1 METQTRTERPHP
13 ITGKE
18 GAEIEVSVAADWT
31 KNHRNRHP
39 GTTISEF
46 FGAEIIQQILGQP
59 DCMGIR
65 IYYSNSKSLNGW
77 QLFIVAVANFLIK
90 VLANAEGEKHL
101 ILAGATKEG
110 LDQIPGTDT
119 GSTNEGE
126 MKVMA
131 LKMSTASAKSDATI
145 LGEQSM
151 PCPGAAGCPQNVLTG
166 TSNK

>member
-1 METQTRTERPHP
+1 METQTRTERPQP

-18 GAEIEVSVAADWT
+18 GAEIEVSIAADWT
-31 KNHRNRHP
+31 KNHRLRHP
-39 GTTISEF
+39 GTKISEF

-59 DCMGIR
+59 GCMGLR
-65 IYYSNSKSLNGW
+65 IYYSNSKPLNGW
-77 QLFIVAVANFLIK
+77 QRFIVAIANFLVR
-90 VLANAEGEKHL
+90 VLADAEGDRHL

-119 GSTNEGE
+119 GSNNDGE

-131 LKMSTASAKSDATI
+131 LKITDAAAGGSKTI

-151 PCPGAAGCPQNVLTG
+151 PCPGAAGCPQNILTG
-166 TSNK
+166 A